1 MRKNLLFILLQSV
14 LLCSAVLAE
23 PVSQQ
28 DERLEQC
35 GGQLEVSNTPPH
47 DTVDGDADNALSRT
61 SDLYSATPN
70 SGVGGPLF
78 AQRLSASPLRDGH
91 AIRAPPLLA

>member
-28 DERLEQC
+28 DERLEQSC
-35 GGQLEVSNTPPH
+35 GQPEVSTVPLL
-47 DTVDGDADNALSRT
+47 DTFDGDTDSVLPRCAALF
-61 SDLYSATPN
+61 SATPN
-70 SGVGGPLF
+70 SWVGKPLP
-78 AQRLSASPLRDGH
+78 ALGLALSPLRDGH
-91 AIRAPPLLA
+91 AIRAPPFRA